1 MIKLSLPA
9 GLVLGARPYNIV
21 TAVYHYAMS
30 DGSFT
35 VEQYASEWG
44 WSILETYTFIQ
55 NNLAA
60 DATQP
65 TLGIEWHNSCKLR
78 INYNNMYTSNLISNI
93 TSGVGIHDNLNS
105 KKENGKVLELD
116 DTRFEIEQ
124 TTDDKLWLHVQQS
137 EEVQQLLEC
146 WVILHK
152 QAGYS
157 TNTLTARDLS
167 AASSAIYDG
176 NADKALAVFEWL
188 FTSDHYRAKY
198 LRDNTMIRPAVVIS
212 RSKIGSN
219 YALTQD
225 SSLNTAANNNN
236 TKKDT
241 SCSFDDSMFDEQ
253 GNYIG
258 E

>member
-1 MIKLSLPA
+1 MITLKLPT

-21 TAVYHYAMS
+21 TALYHYAMS

-35 VEQYASEWG
+35 VEQYSSEWG

-65 TLGIEWHNSCKLR
+65 TLEIEWHNSCKLR
-78 INYNNMYTSNLISNI
+78 INYNNMYTSNLISSI
-93 TSGVGIHDNLNS
+93 TSGVGVHENLNS
-105 KKENGKVLELD
+105 KKENTKTLVLDE
-116 DTRFEIEQ
+116 TSFEIEQ
-124 TTDDKLWLHVQQS
+124 NTDEKLWSHVQES

-176 NADKALAVFEWL
+176 NADKALAVLEWL
-188 FTSDHYRAKY
+188 FTSEHYRAAY
-198 LRDNTMIRPAVVIS
+198 LRKNKMIRPAVVIS
-212 RSKIGSN
+212 RAKIGSN
-219 YALTQD
+219 YALSQD
-225 SSLNTAANNNN
+225 SSNNTAQDTNNPK
-236 TKKDT
+236 TT
-241 SCSFDDSMFDEQ
+241 PSLLSFDEQ
-253 GNYIG
+253 GNLI
-258 E
+258 EE